1 MSKQELLWWVENLRL
16 NNERSIRQKDP
27 NLVIQT
33 DASKSGWGVFCNE
46 VSTGGKW
53 SEKENLHINVLEVIA
68 AKFAILTFTKGQS
81 NIAIHLQIDSKT
93 ALSYLLKMEGVG
105 YTQQKTLAHQQVH
118 LELPSP
124 QPNCNVCR
132 VPSQC
137 SKCTCRL
144 GITKCQGQFRMET
157 KCFSFPRDCNTH
169 GTTNS
174 GSVCIQILPPTSSIH
189 CMETRPRQHSNRCI
203 PSSSAQG
210 VQFCFSSIQLG
221 KSGSKED
228 DSRKNRP
235 SNHSDTH
242 MSNSA
247 LVCTTSKNV
256 CTATIFL
263 LPQIRNL
270 LTNPQGKIILKYK

>member
-81 NIAIHLQIDSKT
+81 NIAIHLQIDNKT

-174 GSVCIQILPPTSSIH
+174 GSSRFCHQLPRYIAWKPDQGSIVTDAFLHHRHREYSFAFPPFSLVSRVLRKMIQEKIDHLITVTPTCQTQPWYAQLLKMSVQPPF
-189 CMETRPRQHSNRCI
+189 
-203 PSSSAQG
+203 
-210 VQFCFSSIQLG
+210 FCCL
-221 KSGSKED
+221 
-228 DSRKNRP
+228 R
-235 SNHSDTH
+235 
-242 MSNSA
+242 
-247 LVCTTSKNV
+247 
-256 CTATIFL
+256 
-263 LPQIRNL
+263 
-270 LTNPQGKIILKYK
+270 